1 VRLTARSK
9 ARIERPMPYIRDSF
23 WRGREFT
30 SLAEMQAAALLW
42 CVEVAGQRSCR
53 SLDGAAP
60 ASVFTAVEAEAL
72 QPLPVKAFVVATWAT
87 ALVGPDIHAKVGKTI
102 YSIPWRLIGQR
113 LDARSTATV
122 VQFFHNG
129 TLVATHGRKPKGKQT
144 DFGHYPPEKIAFRMR
159 TPTWCRTRAAEV
171 GPACV
176 QVIAGLLEVNALFRL
191 RAAQGVLGLTGK
203 HTPARLEAAC
213 AKAIAVGDP
222 SYRTIKGIL
231 AAGVETEPAPPSAG
245 DGGAA
250 AHLHGPSRLF
260 ANVIPLART
269 DRPDVADPATTSDT
283 HHAHGEGEHSDEQLH
298 EQTA

>member
-1 VRLTARSK
+1 
-9 ARIERPMPYIRDSF
+9 MPYIRDSF

-30 SLAEMQAAALLW
+30 SLAEMQRAAVLW
-42 CVEVAGQRSCR
+42 CTEVAGRRSCR

-60 ASVFTAVEAEAL
+60 GSVFAAVEAEAL
-72 QPLPVKAFVVATWAT
+72 QPLPAKAFVLATWAT

-113 LDARSTATV
+113 LDARQTATT

-129 TLVATHGRKPKGKQT
+129 QLVATHGRKPKGKQT

-159 TPTWCRTRAAEV
+159 TPTWCRTRAAEI
-171 GPACV
+171 GPACAELV
-176 QVIAGLLEVNALFRL
+176 AGLLEVNALFRL
-191 RAAQGVLGLTGK
+191 RAAQGVLGQADK

-213 AKAIAVGDP
+213 AKALAVGDP
-222 SYRTIKGIL
+222 SYRTVKGIL
-231 AAGVETEPAPPSAG
+231 AAGAETEPTTPGTG

-260 ANVIPLART
+260 ANVIPLSTAGE
-269 DRPDVADPATTSDT
+269 PDLVDPATASGT
-283 HHAHGEGEHSDEQLH
+283 HHSHSDDEH
-298 EQTA
+298 PDDERDEQTVA